1 MLCVQG
7 YQLSLKEY
15 YAPHMEKVRHLPQC
29 LTFLSTGFLDDI
41 NWNITKEE
49 KVSKTETKLDPESL
63 IPHSVQPIKNI
74 HLTFARV
81 VTSRF
86 KTLLG
91 FILVKQNPTNQVNF
105 IYLLSQHERSSILEN
120 CCPAIQSNSR
130 YFLY

>member
-1 MLCVQG
+1 
-7 YQLSLKEY
+7 
-15 YAPHMEKVRHLPQC
+15 MEKVRHLPQC
-29 LTFLSTGFLDDI
+29 LTFPSTGFLDDI

-105 IYLLSQHERSSILEN
+105 INLLLQHEWSSILEN

>member
-15 YAPHMEKVRHLPQC
+15 YASHMEKVRHLPR

-105 IYLLSQHERSSILEN
+105 IYLLLQHERSSILEN